1 MAASGVPSPLTTM
14 TTEILYYTKLQTQS
28 PVGILGLATSDRGLV
43 LLSFKKDGHNFP
55 PRRSGG
61 HFRDGAVQWI
71 EAEERTRPYA
81 AQLTEYFAGQRKNF
95 DLPLDLRGT
104 PFQKRCWEALLMI
117 PYGSTASYADIA
129 KAVGNPMGFRAV
141 GMANNRNPVAIMV
154 PCHRVIAS
162 GGTLCGYGGGLPAKE
177 WLLKLEGA
185 SWKAGQD
192 SSLRPE

>member
-1 MAASGVPSPLTTM
+1 MTLPTETLFYSKLETHSPIGT
-14 TTEILYYTKLQTQS
+14 
-28 PVGILGLATSDRGLV
+28 LGLATSELGLV
-43 LLSFKKDGHNFP
+43 LLSFDRDQKHFP
-55 PRRSGG
+55 PRATQ
-61 HFRDGAVQWI
+61 FRAVHWI
-71 EAEERTRPYA
+71 ESEERTRPYA
-81 AQLTEYFAGQRKNF
+81 TQLTEYFAGQRQHF

-104 PFQKRCWEALLMI
+104 PFQKRCWDALLRI

-129 KAVGNPMGFRAV
+129 KAVGTPKGFRAV

-185 SWKAGQD
+185 SWKAQAKAAG
-192 SSLRPE
+192 